1 VSETNDRIVQSFRLS
16 GKFDADVRAAM
27 SRALGTEEKK
37 DDPKEAGY
45 MAAATL
51 AIELA
56 TSLANIIV
64 AVRRPEAG
72 RTFRMAYDLVI
83 GMNSNLF
90 WSQHAPALLP
100 LLHTALMDHLDSVAL
115 QDERGEVKVSPYD
128 KLIMGA
134 EAAPMAMFS
143 MLLFLVGGP
152 LVQMHGSVLLKKD
165 LMPLLMH

>member
-1 VSETNDRIVQSFRLS
+1 MSDTDERIVQAFKLNAQ
-16 GKFDADVRAAM
+16 FDQRVREAM
-27 SRALGTEEKK
+27 ARALMLDERR

-51 AIELA
+51 ALDLSV
-56 TSLANIIV
+56 SLANIIV
-64 AVRRPEAG
+64 AVRRPETG

-90 WSQHAPALLP
+90 WAQHAAALLP

-134 EAAPMAMFS
+134 ESAPMAMFS
-143 MLLFLVGGP
+143 MILFLVGGP
-152 LVQMHGSVLLKKD
+152 LVQMRGSVLLKKD
-165 LMPLLMH
+165 LMSLLMR

>member
-1 VSETNDRIVQSFRLS
+1 MSETNERVMQAFKLS
-16 GKFDADVRAAM
+16 AKFDDEVRAAM
-27 SRALGTEEKK
+27 SRALLLDEKK
-37 DDPKEAGY
+37 DDEKEAGY

-51 AIELA
+51 ALELSV
-56 TSLANIIV
+56 SLANIVV
-64 AVRRPEAG
+64 AVRRPDTG

-90 WSQHAPALLP
+90 WGQHAAALLP
-100 LLHTALMDHLDSVAL
+100 LLHMALMDHLDSVAL

-143 MLLFLVGGP
+143 MILFLVGGP
-152 LVQMHGSVLLKKD
+152 IVQMRGSVLLKKD
-165 LMPLLMH
+165 LMPLLMR